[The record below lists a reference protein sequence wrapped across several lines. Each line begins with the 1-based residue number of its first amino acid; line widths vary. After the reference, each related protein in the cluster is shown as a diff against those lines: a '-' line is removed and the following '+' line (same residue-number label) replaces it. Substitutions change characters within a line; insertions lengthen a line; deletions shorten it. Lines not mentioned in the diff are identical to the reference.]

1 MNNQIDKIK
10 DVTVYLLNFRQGKY
24 LYVSPSI
31 FDLLGYL
38 PERFLDKRLEH
49 LYSLIHPADYPRIL
63 KERAGFVNQITRK
76 GNDSINIIHHK
87 YRLQHDRQQWV
98 WVENTGI
105 ILTYGVDNKPEN
117 CIGFL
122 KKLSYSPSEIRQKT
136 WINFSNNLAK
146 ALHRAPPNGLA
157 ALTNKRSAFFSEI
170 SSDTSFPQLMEIM
183 LDQKSD
189 LNISRREKEVLQ
201 LIATGLST
209 KEIADQLFISNTTV
223 ISHRKNLLQKFTA
236 KNTAELINKA
246 SKHFWLG

>member
-38 PERFLDKRLEH
+38 PERFLDKGLEH
-49 LYSLIHPADYPRIL
+49 LYALIHPADYPRIL
-63 KERAGFVNQITRK
+63 KEHAGFVNQITRK

-105 ILTYGVDNKPEN
+105 ILTYGADNKPEN

-146 ALHRAPPNGLA
+146 ALHGAPPNGLA